1 MGELWPKLT
10 RLILNHQVARDDFV
24 PFFNDVFDALCKL
37 SADVDPNV
45 QNAAHLLDKLIKDI
59 VSESPHFDLI
69 EFITLLRQ
77 RLQVRLQRR
86 LQSPMHS
93 SLRWRRADP
102 FSFHSNPLPR
112 QMEKKSKVR
121 NPYVRQFL
129 VSWIAVLDS
138 VPDIDM
144 LEHLPEFMEG
154 LLSMLSDPNRDIR

>member
-1 MGELWPKLT
+1 LGELWPKLT

-112 QMEKKSKVR
+112 QMEKKIKGEEPLRKAVPR
-121 NPYVRQFL
+121 FL
-129 VSWIAVLDS
+129 DRRA
-138 VPDIDM
+138 
-144 LEHLPEFMEG
+144 G
-154 LLSMLSDPNRDIR
+154 LGAGHRHA